1 MPEFDT
7 VIRDGQVVT
16 PDAVIPADLAMR
28 AGEIAAI
35 GPDLGEG
42 AREVDASGQYIL
54 PGGVDPHCHIEQ
66 LSGMGVMN
74 ADTFD
79 TATRSAAL
87 GGTTTVISF
96 AAQQKG
102 EALAKTVADYA
113 VLAERGAHIDY
124 AFHLS
129 LSDVKVPDFDAD
141 LAALIK
147 GGHRSIKVFTTY
159 NIALDDRAIL
169 QVLARARAHGAL
181 VCVHAENDGLIA
193 WTRDALLE
201 AGHTDPVYHAM
212 SHPRLA
218 EVEAVERLCR
228 FAEYFA
234 TPVMLFH
241 ISTAEALDVIRRA
254 QARDVPV
261 WAETCPH
268 YLLMTAEVLDRP
280 GQDGAKWMCSPPQR
294 NPSDQ
299 VALWQG
305 VAEGVLSIVSSD
317 HAPYRFD
324 VSGKLSAGPAARFDQ
339 IANGLP
345 GLETRLPMMFDAMI
359 TKGKADLCAFA
370 DRTATAAAGIYGL
383 TRKGRLVPGLDAD
396 VVLWDPQAV
405 RTYGADDLHDNVGYN
420 PWQGHRIRGLPT
432 DVWSRGERIVTDG
445 TLTSEPGRG
454 LWQRRDTIGATSRI
468 APAAEVQLLEG
479 TSQ

>member
-1 MPEFDT
+1 MADFDT
-7 VIRDGQVVT
+7 VIRGGQIVT
-16 PDAVIPADLAMR
+16 PDAVIEADLAMR
-28 AGEIAAI
+28 DGEIAAI
-35 GPDLGEG
+35 GPDLSQG
-42 AREVDASGQYIL
+42 ADEVDASGHCVL

-102 EALAKTVADYA
+102 ARLADTVADYA
-113 VLAERGAHIDY
+113 KRAKRGAHVDY

-129 LSDVKVPDFDAD
+129 LSDIDVPDFAAD
-141 LAALIK
+141 LSALIDE
-147 GGHRSIKVFTTY
+147 GHRSIKVFTTY

-169 QVLARARAHGAL
+169 QVLAQARAHGAL

-193 WTRDALLE
+193 WTRDALLA
-201 AGHTDPVYHAM
+201 AGHTNPIYHAV

-218 EVEAVERLCR
+218 EVEAVSRLCV

-254 QARDVPV
+254 RARGVPV

-268 YLLMTAEVLDRP
+268 YLLMSGDVLDRP
-280 GQDGAKWMCSPPQR
+280 GLDGAKWMCSPPQR
-294 NPSDQ
+294 DASDQ
-299 VALWQG
+299 AALWTA
-305 VAEGVLSIVSSD
+305 VSEGLIPIVSSD
-317 HAPYRFD
+317 HAPYRYD
-324 VSGKLSAGPAARFDQ
+324 ASGKLSAGSDATFAQ

-345 GLETRLPMMFDAMI
+345 GLETRMPLMFDAMVS
-359 TKGKADLCAFA
+359 KGKADLCAFA
-370 DRTATAAAGIYGL
+370 DRTAGAAARIYGL
-383 TRKGRLVPGLDAD
+383 ARKGRLVAGLDAD
-396 VVLWDPQAV
+396 VVLWNPQAS
-405 RTYGADDLHDNVGYN
+405 RTYGPDDLHDNVGYN
-420 PWQGHRIRGLPT
+420 PWQGHGISGLPT
-432 DVWSRGERIVTDG
+432 DVWSRGDRIVTAG
-445 TLTSEPGRG
+445 ELTSTPGRG
-454 LWQRRDTIGATSRI
+454 HWQRRDSIGVKSEI
-468 APAAEVQLLEG
+468 PPAAEVQMLEG
-479 TSQ
+479 ASS